1 MKYYILTMIG
11 IVEILIIAVI
21 LIFSIILHEI
31 AHGMAAYA
39 MGDSTAK
46 DMGRLS
52 LNPIR
57 HIDPFGSIVLPRI
70 LLLTNLL
77 SGVNDFVIGWA
88 KPVPVNPSN
97 FRDKRYGDAKV
108 SLAGPGVNLL
118 IALIFGL
125 ALRIFFLKSHNIPE
139 GTVMVFV
146 YIVQINIIL
155 AVFNLIPL
163 PPLDGSHILF
173 TFLPKSFDQ
182 LKIFLIRYGMI
193 ILLAIII
200 FFGNYISLLSNW
212 VFKLIVG
219 L

>member
-1 MKYYILTMIG
+1 MIG

-57 HIDPFGSIVLPRI
+57 HIDPFGSIILPGI

-77 SGVNDFVIGWA
+77 SRVNGFVIGWA

-97 FRDKRYGDAKV
+97 FRDKKYGNAKV
-108 SLAGPGVNLL
+108 SLAGPGANLL
-118 IALIFGL
+118 IALIFGV
-125 ALRIFFLKSHNIPE
+125 ALRIFLFNFHNIPE
-139 GTVMVFV
+139 GTAMVFA
-146 YIVQINIIL
+146 YIVQINIAL
-155 AVFNLIPL
+155 VLLHLIPFS
-163 PPLDGSHILF
+163 PLDGSHILF
-173 TFLPKSFDQ
+173 TFLPKSLDQ
-182 LKIFLIRYGMI
+182 FKIFLIRYGMI

-200 FFGNYISLLSNW
+200 FLGDYISQLSSW

-219 L
+219 I